1 MPLVDEQPTEVDV
14 VFQSAHDILDASG
27 ISRDDATFRRITG
40 GVSSTTFAVDLPD
53 GGLIIKQALAQLDVA
68 EEWTASPDRV
78 VAEAEG
84 LTWFN
89 RLTPH
94 HVPQP
99 ISVVEHLYGLV
110 LPMAPQPSPDL
121 RTVLLETPDQC
132 DARWPSLLG
141 SILNTWHLADY
152 QPALDSALDDTS
164 RLVDL
169 RINPFYLD
177 IAGRWPEHSA
187 RIDELVHE
195 LLSVKTT
202 VVHGDFTPKNVLC
215 LPDGNLWVVDT
226 EVAHIGNP
234 VLDTASM
241 VAHLILKSFLYRN
254 DDDTSTYLHLARDRF
269 LDALAP
275 TSRPA
280 SLGAHIGLF
289 LAVRVAGR
297 AKVSYLDE
305 SSTRDIAVMAH
316 GLLEG
321 ANLENEC
328 EEWLT

>member
-1 MPLVDEQPTEVDV
+1 MFT
-14 VFQSAHDILDASG
+14 SAHEILDASG
-27 ISRDDATFRRITG
+27 IRRNDATFRRITG

-68 EEWTASPDRV
+68 EEWAASPDRV

-99 ISVVEHLYGLV
+99 ISVVKHLYGLV

-121 RTVLLETPDQC
+121 RTVLLETPDAC
-132 DARWPSLLG
+132 DAGWPSLLG
-141 SILNTWHLADY
+141 TILSTWHRADY
-152 QPALDSALDDTS
+152 QPALGSALEDTS

-177 IAGRWPEHSA
+177 IARRWSEHSS

-241 VAHLILKSFLYRN
+241 VAHLILKGFRYRN
-254 DDDTSTYLHLARDRF
+254 DEDTATYLHRARHGF
-269 LDALAP
+269 LDLLAP

-280 SLGAHIGLF
+280 SLAAHIGLF

-297 AKVSYLDE
+297 AQVSYLDE
-305 SSTRDIAVMAH
+305 SSTQEIALMARA
-316 GLLEG
+316 LLEG
-321 ANLENEC
+321 ANLEDEC
-328 EEWLT
+328 EKWLT

>member
-1 MPLVDEQPTEVDV
+1 MPLVDVQPTEADL
-14 VFQSAHDILDASG
+14 VFTSAHEILDASG
-27 ISRDDATFRRITG
+27 ITRNDATFRRITG

-68 EEWTASPDRV
+68 EEWAASPDRV

-99 ISVVEHLYGLV
+99 ISVVKHLYGLV

-121 RTVLLETPDQC
+121 RTVLLETPDAC
-132 DARWPSLLG
+132 DAAWPSLLG
-141 SILNTWHLADY
+141 TILSTWHSADY
-152 QPALDSALDDTS
+152 QPALGSALEDTS

-177 IAGRWPEHSA
+177 IARRWSEHSS

-241 VAHLILKSFLYRN
+241 VAHLILKGFRYRT
-254 DDDTSTYLHLARDRF
+254 DKDTAAYLHRARHGF
-269 LDALAP
+269 LDSLAP

-280 SLGAHIGLF
+280 SLAAHIGLF

-297 AKVSYLDE
+297 AQVSYLDE
-305 SSTRDIAVMAH
+305 SSSQEIADMARA
-316 GLLEG
+316 LLEG
-321 ANLENEC
+321 AKLEDEC
-328 EEWLT
+328 EKWLT

>member
-1 MPLVDEQPTEVDV
+1 M
-14 VFQSAHDILDASG
+14 FSSAHEILDASG
-27 ISRDDATFRRITG
+27 ISSSTVTFRQITG
-40 GVSSTTFAVDLPD
+40 GVSSTTVAVDLPS

-68 EEWTASPDRV
+68 EEWTANPDRV

-84 LTWFN
+84 LAWFN

-99 ISVVEHLYGLV
+99 ISVVEHLHGLI

-121 RTVLLETPDQC
+121 RTVMLQSPKKC
-132 DARWPSLLG
+132 DSAWPSLLG
-141 SILNTWHLADY
+141 EILSIWHRADY
-152 QPALDSALDDTS
+152 TPALGTALDDTS

-169 RINPFYLD
+169 RIDPFYRD
-177 IAGRWPEHSA
+177 IARRWPEHSE
-187 RIDELVHE
+187 RIEELVQE
-195 LLSVKTT
+195 LLSIKAA

-226 EVAHIGNP
+226 EVCHIGNP

-241 VAHLILKSFLYRN
+241 VTHLILKGFRYRA
-254 DDDTSTYLHLARDRF
+254 DKDFATYLRLARHEF
-269 LDALAP
+269 LEALAP

-280 SLGAHIGLF
+280 SLGAHVGLF

-297 AKVSYLDE
+297 AQVSYLDDT
-305 SSTRDIAVMAH
+305 STHDIAVMARA
-316 GLLEG
+316 LLED

-328 EEWLT
+328 EKWLT

>member
-1 MPLVDEQPTEVDV
+1 MPPVDEQPTEADV
-14 VFQSAHDILDASG
+14 EFQSAHEILDASG
-27 ISRDDATFRRITG
+27 ISRNDATFRRITG

-68 EEWTASPDRV
+68 EEWTANPDRV

-99 ISVVEHLYGLV
+99 ISVVGHLYGLV

-121 RTVLLETPDQC
+121 RTVLLETPDEC
-132 DARWPSLLG
+132 DAGWPSLLG
-141 SILNTWHLADY
+141 TILSTWHLADY
-152 QPALDSALDDTS
+152 QPALGTALDDTS
-164 RLVDL
+164 RLIDL

-215 LPDGNLWVVDT
+215 LPEGNLWVVDT

-241 VAHLILKSFLYRN
+241 LAHLILKGFLYRT
-254 DDDTSTYLHLARDRF
+254 DTDTATYLHLARHGF
-269 LDALAP
+269 LDSLAP

-297 AKVSYLDE
+297 AQVSYLDE
-305 SSTRDIAVMAH
+305 SSTHDIAGMARA
-316 GLLEG
+316 LLEG

-328 EEWLT
+328 EKWLT